1 MAAKSIDMLK
11 ARNTIINIKD
21 NFDKSFKK
29 MRGYSL
35 EFNGLGIDILNTILQ
50 GNEFQDKCNK
60 NGIKI
65 LRDQMEDFIHDAEY
79 EFELSSICG
88 SFQRG
93 LDIACSDADCTNR
106 CYFSNL
112 HGGGGCLFSWTALKR
127 SLTKHENIINGES
140 KKAAAVIY
148 EFAKAMLKIIE
159 VKNNDKV

>member
-50 GNEFQDKCNK
+50 GDEFQDNCNK

-65 LRDQMEDFIHDAEY
+65 LRDQMEEFIHDDEY
-79 EFELSSICG
+79 EVELSSICR
-88 SFQRG
+88 SFQRD
-93 LDIACSDADCTNR
+93 LDIACSDADCTDL
-106 CYFSNL
+106 CYFFNSL
-112 HGGGGCLFSWTALKR
+112 GGCSPSWISLKT
-127 SLTKHENIINGES
+127 SLIKHENIINGES